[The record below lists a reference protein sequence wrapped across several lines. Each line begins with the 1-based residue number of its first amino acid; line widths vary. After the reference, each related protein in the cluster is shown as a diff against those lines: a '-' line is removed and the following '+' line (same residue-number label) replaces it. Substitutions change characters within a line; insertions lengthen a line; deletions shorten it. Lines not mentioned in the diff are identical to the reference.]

1 MIHPVRSPLGAR
13 PRWNTRVFFM
23 PMMCCL
29 RLSPLDLMILSLP
42 VAFQYPASVALFDLL
57 PLGYLRSLG
66 AKKNHSGSSDRI
78 SDLSAHTQ
86 SRQQCSGSRNGNHHL
101 SRASLFYT
109 RVNKVNHR
117 RRQGFCSAGIAPNQ
131 IASRKRGGA
140 GIKVKDSAEFEGIAS
155 GQQSKAPTENCASG
169 NY

>member
-1 MIHPVRSPLGAR
+1 MKISTTELNNHKLNREEKQPDSRFTCSPDSNSGSVVRYSCMIHPVRSPLGAR

-86 SRQQCSGSRNGNHHL
+86 SRRQRSGSGNANHL
-101 SRASLFYT
+101 SRRSLFDT
-109 RVNKVNHR
+109 GVNKVNR
-117 RRQGFCSAGIAPNQ
+117 RSGQGFCSAASHQ
-131 IASRKRGGA
+131 IK
-140 GIKVKDSAEFEGIAS
+140 
-155 GQQSKAPTENCASG
+155 
-169 NY
+169 